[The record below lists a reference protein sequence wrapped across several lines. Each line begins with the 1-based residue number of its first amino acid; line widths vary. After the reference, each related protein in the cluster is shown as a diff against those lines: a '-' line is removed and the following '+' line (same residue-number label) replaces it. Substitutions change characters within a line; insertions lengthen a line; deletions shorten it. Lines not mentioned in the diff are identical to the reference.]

1 MACLVSNRNNNK
13 NTNNIGESEELRT
26 GESKELRTGE
36 SEELRTGTIKKL
48 EKKSS
53 GSNDR
58 RENMNG

>member
-13 NTNNIGESEELRT
+13 NTNNIGESE
-26 GESKELRTGE
+26 ELRTGE